1 MKQYCTGYAGFHFA
15 RPTEEPHPS
24 VQFSFL
30 RSLFITTHSFPVEA
44 PESQLISW
52 VTLQI
57 DNDKGCDGFIVD
69 ALPPWFQMVDALP
82 PWFING
88 RQLPTFVVAS
98 SR

>member
-1 MKQYCTGYAGFHFA
+1 MKQCCTGYAGFLFA

-57 DNDKGCDGFIVD
+57 DNDKGCDGFIVYTYTETPGGWYFD
-69 ALPPWFQMVDALP
+69 YSRRPAPMV
-82 PWFING
+82 
-88 RQLPTFVVAS
+88 
-98 SR
+98 